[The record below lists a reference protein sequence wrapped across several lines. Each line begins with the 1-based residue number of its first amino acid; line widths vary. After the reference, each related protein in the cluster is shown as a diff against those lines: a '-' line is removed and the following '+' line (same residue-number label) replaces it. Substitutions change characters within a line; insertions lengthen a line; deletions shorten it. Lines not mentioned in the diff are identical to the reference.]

1 MKPRISLLVAYASNR
16 VIGNKGKLPWR
27 LPADLKR
34 FKELTMGHHIV
45 MGRKT
50 YESIGRLLP
59 GRTMVIV
66 TRQAD
71 YKVPGAII
79 AHSLHEA
86 ITACQGDNEIFV
98 IGGAEIFEQALPL
111 ADQIYAT
118 EIHAEF
124 EGDVFFPEW
133 DKKEWNEIKRT
144 RCKGNFDY
152 DFVVYE
158 TNHLL

>member
-1 MKPRISLLVAYASNR
+1 MKPRIWLLVAYASNR

-59 GRTMVIV
+59 GRTTVIV

-71 YKVPGAII
+71 YEVPGAII
-79 AHSLHEA
+79 AHSLDEA
-86 ITACQGDNEIFV
+86 IA
-98 IGGAEIFEQALPL
+98 
-111 ADQIYAT
+111 
-118 EIHAEF
+118 
-124 EGDVFFPEW
+124 
-133 DKKEWNEIKRT
+133 
-144 RCKGNFDY
+144 
-152 DFVVYE
+152 
-158 TNHLL
+158 